1 VASWHR
7 LADSGR
13 VAGPAEPRAGVPGD
27 GSGNTPEDPVA
38 NIPLTIGSV
47 SRLLGVAAST
57 LRTWDRRYALGP
69 SERTDGQHRRY
80 SRVDVAR
87 LALVR
92 QLTLRGAPPAEAA
105 RAALATPASAMTVRG
120 AEGAADLDS
129 GPAESAHPTHPA
141 NRVNLVDPAHPVPDR
156 TLTGPHTLPGDLFQ
170 DPTRAVPATDGSRW
184 RDRATAAPL
193 RLGRVSAQARG
204 LARAVL
210 AMDGPVITEVMTD
223 GVERLGVVS
232 TWDSI
237 VSPVLIAV
245 GRRWELTGDGIEVE
259 HLLSEA
265 VLSVMSHRA
274 ASLTAPPSNS
284 RPVLLAATAAEVHV
298 LSLYAVSA
306 AMAERRVSARVLGAR
321 VPGRAL
327 ASAVAR
333 VVPSAV
339 FLWAQSP
346 ATARVDPVDLL
357 GSELTPGLVVGGPGW
372 DPAAPP
378 AGALHAGTL
387 ARAVDLLCAL
397 AV

>member
-1 VASWHR
+1 MPLPQRPVEVASRHL

-13 VAGPAEPRAGVPGD
+13 VAGSAETQAGPSRAGSRD
-27 GSGNTPEDPVA
+27 APEDPVA

-105 RAALATPASAMTVRG
+105 RAALATPASAMAVRG
-120 AEGAADLDS
+120 ADRAGDLYPDTDPTGRAD
-129 GPAESAHPTHPA
+129 P
-141 NRVNLVDPAHPVPDR
+141 
-156 TLTGPHTLPGDLFQ
+156 LPGDLFP
-170 DPTRAVPATDGSRW
+170 DATRAGPTTDGSRR

-245 GRRWELTGDGIEVE
+245 GRRWELTGDGIEAE
-259 HLLSEA
+259 HLFSEA
-265 VLSVMSHRA
+265 VLAVMSHRA

-298 LSLYAVSA
+298 LSLYAVAA

-327 ASAVAR
+327 ASAVER

-357 GSELTPGLVVGGPGW
+357 GAELTPGLVVGGPGW

-378 AGALHAGTL
+378 AGALHAATL